1 VDQVFLSQLAVAVLV
16 LDQEQTTL
24 VQPEITLFSVLLQ
37 VLVVVVAVSSQ
48 LMV

>member
-1 VDQVFLSQLAVAVLV
+1 LVVVVVV
-16 LDQEQTTL
+16 LDQHQTCL
-24 VQPEITLFSVLLQ
+24 VQPEITLFLVLLQ